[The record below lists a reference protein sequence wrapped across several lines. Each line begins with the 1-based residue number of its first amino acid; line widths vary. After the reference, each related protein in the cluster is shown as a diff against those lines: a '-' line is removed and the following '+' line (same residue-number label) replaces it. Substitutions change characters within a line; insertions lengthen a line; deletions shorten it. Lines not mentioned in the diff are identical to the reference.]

1 MLPPDLRTAETE
13 ALAALSSA
21 LAEAPHGRWTL
32 ELRFEGMR
40 ILPVAL
46 RLADQLPRGGKDLR
60 LLFPDAGAAALA
72 RRDGGELASCIA
84 SFADQRRRQEQEGP
98 SEGLLLMVR
107 PSQAEYEEVEAV
119 CGNHRGAAVLINP
132 ALVDAAVGVGSVA
145 RQRRRGF
152 LAQWQAAYALIPEI
166 DRALRRAH
174 PGPWELYRLDP
185 DGFRPCAEF
194 EQRPDMEQQLQS
206 LDLQGGAALGA
217 NLRAL
222 DTLIDGLRS

>member
-1 MLPPDLRTAETE
+1 MLPVDLRSAEDE
-13 ALAALSSA
+13 ALAALISA
-21 LAEAPHGRWTL
+21 LAESPQGRWTL
-32 ELRFEGMR
+32 ELRFEGLR

-46 RLADQLPRGGKDLR
+46 RLADQLPRGGRDLR

-84 SFADQRRRQEQEGP
+84 SFADQRRRQEQAA
-98 SEGLLLMVR
+98 SEGILLLVC
-107 PSQAEYEEVEAV
+107 PSQAEYNDVEAV
-119 CGNHRGAAVLINP
+119 CDNHRGAVVLINP
-132 ALVDAAVGVGSVA
+132 TLVDAAVGVGSVA

-152 LAQWQAAYALIPEI
+152 LSRWQAAYALIPEL

-185 DGFRPCAEF
+185 DGFRPCATF
-194 EQRPDMEQQLQS
+194 EQRPDAEQQLQG
-206 LDLQGGAALGA
+206 LNLQGGAALGA

-222 DTLIDGLRS
+222 DNLLDGLRG

>member
-1 MLPPDLRTAETE
+1 MLPPDLRAAEGE
-13 ALAALSSA
+13 ALAALTSA
-21 LAEAPHGRWTL
+21 LAEAPNGRWTV
-32 ELRFEGMR
+32 ELRFEGLR

-84 SFADQRRRQEQEGP
+84 SFADQVRRQEQAA
-98 SEGLLLMVR
+98 SEGLLLLVR
-107 PSQAEYEEVEAV
+107 PSQAEYELVEAV
-119 CGNHRGAAVLINP
+119 CANHRGGVVLINP

-152 LAQWQAAYALIPEI
+152 LSQWQAAYALIPEI

-174 PGPWELYRLDP
+174 PGPWQLYRLDP

-194 EQRPDMEQQLQS
+194 DQRPDAEQQLQS

-222 DTLIDGLRS
+222 DSLLDGLRS

>member
-1 MLPPDLRTAETE
+1 MLPPDLRAAEGE
-13 ALAALSSA
+13 ALAALTSA
-21 LAEAPHGRWTL
+21 LAEVPNGRWTL
-32 ELRFEGMR
+32 ELRFEGLR

-84 SFADQRRRQEQEGP
+84 SFADQARRQEQAA
-98 SEGLLLMVR
+98 SEGLLLLVR
-107 PSQAEYEEVEAV
+107 PSQAEYEVVETL
-119 CGNHRGAAVLINP
+119 CSNHRGAVVLINP
-132 ALVDAAVGVGSVA
+132 ALVDAAVGIGSVA

-152 LAQWQAAYALIPEI
+152 LSQWQAAYALIPEI

-194 EQRPDMEQQLQS
+194 DQRPDVEQQLQS

-222 DTLIDGLRS
+222 DSLLDGLRS

>member
-1 MLPPDLRTAETE
+1 MLPADLRAAETE

-21 LAEAPHGRWTL
+21 LAEAPNGRWTL
-32 ELRFEGMR
+32 ELRFEGLR

-84 SFADQRRRQEQEGP
+84 SFADQRRRQEQGA
-98 SEGLLLMVR
+98 SEGLLLLVR
-107 PSQAEYEEVEAV
+107 PSQAEYEDVEAV
-119 CGNHRGAAVLINP
+119 CSNHRGAAVLINP
-132 ALVDAAVGVGSVA
+132 TLVDASVGVGSVA

-152 LAQWQAAYALIPEI
+152 LAQWQAAYALIPES

-185 DGFRPCAEF
+185 DGFRPVAEF
-194 EQRPDMEQQLQS
+194 EQKPDGEQQAEALGE
-206 LDLQGGAALGA
+206 GGAAA
-217 NLRAL
+217 
-222 DTLIDGLRS
+222 GLRSLGQLIEGLQR

>member
-1 MLPPDLRTAETE
+1 
-13 ALAALSSA
+13 
-21 LAEAPHGRWTL
+21 
-32 ELRFEGMR
+32 
-40 ILPVAL
+40 
-46 RLADQLPRGGKDLR
+46 
-60 LLFPDAGAAALA
+60 
-72 RRDGGELASCIA
+72 
-84 SFADQRRRQEQEGP
+84 
-98 SEGLLLMVR
+98 
-107 PSQAEYEEVEAV
+107 VEAV
-119 CGNHRGAAVLINP
+119 CGTHRGAAVLINP

-194 EQRPDMEQQLQS
+194 EQRPDAEQQLQS